1 MKSLATQGVQKD
13 YEIELKRIGKKIKA
27 LRVKNKMTQQSLS
40 DFCDVDIRTIQ
51 RVEVGEQNVALTLIL
66 SIADGLGVNVTELL
80 DKQEKIW
87 QFVYQRLKNLM
98 QII

>member
-1 MKSLATQGVQKD
+1 VQKT

-51 RVEVGEQNVALTLIL
+51 RIEVGEQNVALTLIL
-66 SIADGLGVNVTELL
+66 AIAEGLGVNVAELL
-80 DKQEKIW
+80 DK
-87 QFVYQRLKNLM
+87 
-98 QII
+98 

>member
-1 MKSLATQGVQKD
+1 MQKD

-27 LRVKNKMTQQSLS
+27 LRIKNKMTQQSLS

-80 DKQEKIW
+80 DK
-87 QFVYQRLKNLM
+87 
-98 QII
+98 

>member
-1 MKSLATQGVQKD
+1 MQKT

-51 RVEVGEQNVALTLIL
+51 RIEVGEQNVALTLIL
-66 SIADGLGVNVTELL
+66 AIADCLDVNVTELL
-80 DKQEKIW
+80 DK
-87 QFVYQRLKNLM
+87 
-98 QII
+98 

>member
-1 MKSLATQGVQKD
+1 MQKT

-80 DKQEKIW
+80 DK
-87 QFVYQRLKNLM
+87 
-98 QII
+98 

>member
-1 MKSLATQGVQKD
+1 VQKD

-27 LRVKNKMTQQSLS
+27 LRIKNKMTQQSLS

-80 DKQEKIW
+80 DK
-87 QFVYQRLKNLM
+87 
-98 QII
+98 

>member
-1 MKSLATQGVQKD
+1 MQKT

-51 RVEVGEQNVALTLIL
+51 RIEVGEQNVALTLIL
-66 SIADGLGVNVTELL
+66 AIAEGLGVNVAELL
-80 DKQEKIW
+80 DK
-87 QFVYQRLKNLM
+87 
-98 QII
+98 

>member
-1 MKSLATQGVQKD
+1 MQKS

-27 LRVKNKMTQQSLS
+27 LRVKNKITQQSLS

-66 SIADGLGVNVTELL
+66 SIADGLGVNVSELL
-80 DKQEKIW
+80 DK
-87 QFVYQRLKNLM
+87 
-98 QII
+98 

>member
-1 MKSLATQGVQKD
+1 MQKT

-51 RVEVGEQNVALTLIL
+51 RIEVGEQNVALTLIL
-66 SIADGLGVNVTELL
+66 AIADCLEVNVTELL
-80 DKQEKIW
+80 DK
-87 QFVYQRLKNLM
+87 
-98 QII
+98 

>member
-1 MKSLATQGVQKD
+1 MQKD

-51 RVEVGEQNVALTLIL
+51 RVEVGEQNIALTLIL
-66 SIADGLGVNVTELL
+66 SIADGLGVSVSELL
-80 DKQEKIW
+80 DK
-87 QFVYQRLKNLM
+87 
-98 QII
+98 

>member
-1 MKSLATQGVQKD
+1 VQKT

-51 RVEVGEQNVALTLIL
+51 RIEVGKQNVALTLIL
-66 SIADGLGVNVTELL
+66 AIAEGLGVSVSELL
-80 DKQEKIW
+80 DK
-87 QFVYQRLKNLM
+87 
-98 QII
+98 

>member
-1 MKSLATQGVQKD
+1 
-13 YEIELKRIGKKIKA
+13 
-27 LRVKNKMTQQSLS
+27 MTQQSLS

-80 DKQEKIW
+80 DK
-87 QFVYQRLKNLM
+87 
-98 QII
+98 

>member
-1 MKSLATQGVQKD
+1 MQKT

-51 RVEVGEQNVALTLIL
+51 RIEVGEQNVALTLIL
-66 SIADGLGVNVTELL
+66 AIAEGLGVGVSELL
-80 DKQEKIW
+80 DK
-87 QFVYQRLKNLM
+87 
-98 QII
+98 

>member
-1 MKSLATQGVQKD
+1 MQKD

-80 DKQEKIW
+80 DK
-87 QFVYQRLKNLM
+87 
-98 QII
+98 